1 MNSFLGRGWSFPPS
15 FNREGGR
22 TNMLED
28 EDDIRSS
35 LEILLST
42 VQGERILQPTYG
54 CDLTPLLFEPLTTSL
69 RTEMVDKI
77 SNAILYFEPRIDVEK
92 IELKDDHILEGIVL
106 ITIDYVIRSTNS
118 RNNFVFPF
126 YRAEGT
132 DITK

>member
-92 IELKDDHILEGIVL
+92 IELKDDQILEGIVL

>member
-1 MNSFLGRGWSFPPS
+1 
-15 FNREGGR
+15 
-22 TNMLED
+22 MLED

-77 SNAILYFEPRIDVEK
+77 RNAILYFEPRIDVEK
-92 IELKDDHILEGIVL
+92 IELKDDQILEGIVL

>member
-15 FNREGGR
+15 FNREGGT

-42 VQGERILQPTYG
+42 VPGERIMQPKYG

-77 SNAILYFEPRIDVEK
+77 RNAILYFEPRIDVEK
-92 IELKDDHILEGIVL
+92 IELKDDQILEGIVL

>member
-42 VQGERILQPTYG
+42 VQGERIMQPTYG

-77 SNAILYFEPRIDVEK
+77 RNAILYFEPRIDVEK

>member
-77 SNAILYFEPRIDVEK
+77 RNAILYFEPRIDVEK
-92 IELKDDHILEGIVL
+92 IELKDDQILEGIVL

>member
-15 FNREGGR
+15 FNREGGT

-35 LEILLST
+35 IEILLST
-42 VQGERILQPTYG
+42 VQGERIMQPKYG

-77 SNAILYFEPRIDVEK
+77 RNALLYFEPRIDVEK
-92 IELKDDHILEGIVL
+92 IELKDDQILEGIVL